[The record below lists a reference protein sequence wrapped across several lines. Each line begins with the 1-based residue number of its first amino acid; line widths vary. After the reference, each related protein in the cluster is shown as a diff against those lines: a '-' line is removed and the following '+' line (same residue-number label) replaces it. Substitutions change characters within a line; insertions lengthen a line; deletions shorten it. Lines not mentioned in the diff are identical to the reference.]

1 MDQFVASGG
10 NFIDTADVYQ
20 YGLSE
25 KIIGTWLAKQP
36 ANLRKKLILATKLCA
51 MMDRSDANALGLT
64 RHHIMESIEGSLS
77 RLQTSYV
84 DIYQVNDELLHGTDN
99 GTYLLAVAMQYV
111 CTCHW
116 VYCPDI
122 CPYRM
127 YSNFSYTLG
136 SKLVVIH
143 GG

>member
-84 DIYQVNDELLHGTDN
+84 DIYQVND
-99 GTYLLAVAMQYV
+99 
-111 CTCHW
+111 
-116 VYCPDI
+116 
-122 CPYRM
+122 
-127 YSNFSYTLG
+127 
-136 SKLVVIH
+136 
-143 GG
+143 GGAQVHR

>member
-84 DIYQVNDELLHGTDN
+84 DIYQVNGSGAEAQMNCCMALTTVLIS
-99 GTYLLAVAMQYV
+99 MQ
-111 CTCHW
+111 
-116 VYCPDI
+116 
-122 CPYRM
+122 
-127 YSNFSYTLG
+127 
-136 SKLVVIH
+136 
-143 GG
+143 